1 MNHMERLADLIRQ
14 NQGLI
19 KTSQAEEA
27 GIPRKYLSLMAQ
39 SGKLERLSQGI
50 YLSPDA
56 FEDRLY
62 RLQQRCT
69 GGIYS
74 HETALFLNGL
84 SDREPITIMMTV
96 QSGYNPH
103 RLSDEP
109 IKLFYIKREL
119 HDLGE
124 TGMATAFGRP
134 IRCYNR
140 ERTLCDMVRSRSQM
154 DPALL
159 NAAFKS
165 YIRLKEKNISLMMSY
180 SNKLGIQNLVRNY
193 LEVLL

>member
-1 MNHMERLADLIRQ
+1 MSHMERLADLIRQ

-19 KTSQAEEA
+19 KTSQVEEA

-39 SGKLERLSQGI
+39 AGKLECLSQGI

-62 RLQQRCT
+62 RLQQRCSSS
-69 GGIYS
+69 IYS

-84 SDREPITIMMTV
+84 SDREPIVTMMTV

-103 RLSDEP
+103 RLIDEP

-119 HDLGE
+119 HDLGD
-124 TGMATAFGRP
+124 TTMTTAFGREV
-134 IRCYNR
+134 RCYDR
-140 ERTLCDMVRSRSQM
+140 ERTLCDMVRSRSRM
-154 DPALL
+154 DQALT
-159 NAAFKS
+159 NAAYKFYLRS
-165 YIRLKEKNISLMMSY
+165 KEKNIPLMMRY
-180 SNKLGIQNLVRNY
+180 STKLGIQNLVRNY

>member
-19 KTSQAEEA
+19 KTSQVEEA
-27 GIPRKYLSLMAQ
+27 GIPRKYLSLMARV
-39 SGKLERLSQGI
+39 GKLECLSQGV

-62 RLQQRCT
+62 RLQQRCRS
-69 GGIYS
+69 GIYS
-74 HETALFLNGL
+74 HETALFMNDL
-84 SDREPITIMMTV
+84 SDREPMITMMTV

-103 RLSDEP
+103 RLIDEP

-119 HDLGE
+119 HGLGE
-124 TGMATAFGRP
+124 TTMTTAFGREVH
-134 IRCYNR
+134 CYDR
-140 ERTLCDMVRSRSQM
+140 ERTLCDMVRSRSQI
-154 DPALL
+154 DQALT
-159 NAAFKS
+159 NAAYKFYLRS
-165 YIRLKEKNISLMMSY
+165 KEKNISLLMRY
-180 SNKLGIQNLVRNY
+180 STKLGIQNLVRNY

>member
-69 GGIYS
+69 GGIFS

-84 SDREPITIMMTV
+84 SDREPITTMMTV

-140 ERTLCDMVRSRSQM
+140 ERTLCDMVRSRSHM
-154 DPALL
+154 DAALL
-159 NAAFKS
+159 NSAFKT
-165 YIRLKEKNISLMMSY
+165 YIRQKEKNVSLMISY